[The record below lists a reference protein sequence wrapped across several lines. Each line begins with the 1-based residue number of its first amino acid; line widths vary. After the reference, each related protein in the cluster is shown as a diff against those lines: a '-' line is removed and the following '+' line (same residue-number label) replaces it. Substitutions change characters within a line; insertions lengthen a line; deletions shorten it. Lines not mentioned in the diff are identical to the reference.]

1 MSNAIL
7 AWSLVVMIPVWILI
21 SSVSSSAT
29 LFQIEAAAQKQESST
44 SVLTN
49 NNKNTITKAN
59 TVNNLINEGISLLI
73 VGKYNEAISLFDKVL
88 AVDPTNTLAL
98 SNKGTTLAYLQKYNE
113 AISLFDKALSIEPNN
128 TGILNSKGNVL
139 VSLQKYNEAKAY
151 LIRFWLRN
159 PTMPMH

>member
-1 MSNAIL
+1 MPNAIL

-29 LFQIEAAAQKQESST
+29 LFQIEAAAQKQGNST
-44 SVLTN
+44 SILT
-49 NNKNTITKAN
+49 NTITKAN
-59 TVNNLINEGISLLI
+59 TVNNLINEGVSILI
-73 VGKYNEAISLFDKVL
+73 AGRYNEAINLFDKVL
-88 AVDPTNTLAL
+88 AVDPNNTLAL

-113 AISLFDKALSIEPNN
+113 AISLFNKALSIEPNN